1 MVQFIKNE
9 LPIIVTF
16 VAGLIVILGFYLAI
30 PALGELSNELVRWNV
45 ILAAFALM
53 LGLGSVVSLHI
64 RRIVKHEPDAVYSY
78 ATLIALVIFIVVGVS
93 DTTQGSNYQW
103 LYDSVF
109 QPLSATTY
117 ATTIFFITSAAYRA
131 FRIKNSYAAVLMV
144 AAILTMMKVGIFAAI
159 IPATPKIAAWIWDIP
174 NTAGMRA
181 VVIGTALSL
190 AGNAFRVLTGL
201 ERGHLGGGE

>member
-78 ATLIALVIFIVVGVS
+78 ATLITLVIFIVVGVS
-93 DTTQGSNYQW
+93 A
-103 LYDSVF
+103 V
-109 QPLSATTY
+109 
-117 ATTIFFITSAAYRA
+117 
-131 FRIKNSYAAVLMV
+131 SY
-144 AAILTMMKVGIFAAI
+144 T
-159 IPATPKIAAWIWDIP
+159 
-174 NTAGMRA
+174 
-181 VVIGTALSL
+181 
-190 AGNAFRVLTGL
+190 
-201 ERGHLGGGE
+201 HLKDEIRKSKR

>member
-9 LPIIVTF
+9 VPVILTF
-16 VAGLIVILGFYLAI
+16 IAGLIVILGFYLAV

-64 RRIVKHEPDAVYSY
+64 GRIVKHERDAVYSY
-78 ATLIALVIFIVVGVS
+78 ATLIALVIFVVVGIS

-103 LYDSVF
+103 LYDSIF
-109 QPLSATTY
+109 TPLASTTY
-117 ATTIFFITSAAYRA
+117 ATTVFFITSAAYRA

-144 AAILTMMKVGIFAAI
+144 AAILTMMKVGIFAAV
-159 IPATPKIAAWIWDIP
+159 IPATPQIAAWIWDIP

>member
-78 ATLIALVIFIVVGVS
+78 ATLLALVIFIVVGVS

-103 LYDSVF
+103 LWDSVF

-144 AAILTMMKVGIFAAI
+144 AAILTMMKVGIFAAV
-159 IPATPKIAAWIWDIP
+159 IPATPTIAAWIWDIP